1 MVIELRTPDEN
12 EAERRRRFLDGENGF
27 RDDADDD
34 ELEFFGIFVK
44 KQGTPTCPYDKNGE
58 YVPRSQRR

>member
-12 EAERRRRFLDGENGF
+12 EAERRRRFPDGESGF
-27 RDDADDD
+27 SDDADDD
-34 ELEFFGIFVK
+34 ELGFYGIVVQK
-44 KQGTPTCPYDKNGE
+44 RTISTCPYTPNGE